1 MNRFGQNEGVKS
13 AMRVLDIFELLA
25 RYPDGISLS
34 AIAAELHIPK
44 SSAHGLLTTLLARGY
59 LRGGRQERT
68 YRLGVRL
75 FELGSAYMAGAD
87 LLADGQEVVRE
98 LARACDETVHL
109 AILIDDEVL
118 YIAKEEGTNT
128 IRMAS
133 AMGRRF
139 PAHGTGVGK
148 MLLSTL
154 DAVELDQL
162 YPPGQ
167 PLRSITPHTITDP
180 LLFRRE
186 LAETAARGYATDL
199 EESTPGLCCIA
210 APIINSEGTVVAA
223 ISVSVP
229 SIRFSAERQ
238 AVLRPLVL
246 ESAARLSRT
255 LGYTPTASD

>member
-1 MNRFGQNEGVKS
+1 MNRSGQNEGVKS
-13 AMRVLDIFELLA
+13 ALRVLDIFELLA
-25 RYPDGISLS
+25 KHPDGISLS

-44 SSAHGLLTTLLARGY
+44 SSAHGLLATLLSRGY
-59 LRGGRQERT
+59 LRAGRHDRT

-75 FELGSAYMAGAD
+75 FELGSAYMSGAD

-109 AILIDDEVL
+109 AILTGDEVL

-148 MLLSTL
+148 MLLAGL
-154 DAVELDQL
+154 PAAELDQL
-162 YPPGQ
+162 YPPKQ
-167 PLRSITPHTITDP
+167 PLKPITLHTITDP
-180 LLFRRE
+180 LLFRQE
-186 LAETAARGYATDL
+186 LAETRRRGYATDL

-210 APIINSEGTVVAA
+210 APIFNSEGAVVAA
-223 ISVSVP
+223 VSVSVP
-229 SIRFSAERQ
+229 SVRF
-238 AVLRPLVL
+238 
-246 ESAARLSRT
+246 
-255 LGYTPTASD
+255 TA